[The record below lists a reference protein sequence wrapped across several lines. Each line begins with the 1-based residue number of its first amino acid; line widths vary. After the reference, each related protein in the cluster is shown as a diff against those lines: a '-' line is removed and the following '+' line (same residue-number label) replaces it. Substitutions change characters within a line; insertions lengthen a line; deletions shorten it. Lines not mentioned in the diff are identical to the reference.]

1 MPGTLPPPDPSSH
14 PAPSTSVGA
23 AASVGAGAS
32 VGASAPEIH
41 TVRNADHA
49 ALAELPWHLPLA
61 QWPETLLGG
70 LPRGIS
76 RHVVRYVEIGDEVL
90 AIKETDDAQ
99 ATREFDILGALGN
112 LDVPLVEARAVVGG
126 RRTAS
131 GEALKGA
138 LITAYLEFSLPYRAL
153 FSRDLAEDTGGRLVD
168 ALAVLL
174 VRLHL
179 VGFYWGDVSLSN
191 TLFRRDADAYAAYVV
206 DAETGELHDQLSDG
220 QRNMDL
226 RIARMNIAGDFL
238 DLQAAGLVAPET
250 DPLAAGERLCESYNA
265 LWAELTRVEEFSV
278 SERWRIDERIRRL
291 NDLGFDLGELTVT
304 TDIDGISLLVSPK
317 VVEPNHHSRRLLRL
331 TGIGANE
338 NQARAM
344 LNDLDSF
351 RSAPEIAEV
360 DELDESQA
368 ARRWLDEVYKPLI
381 QAIPENLTRKLEPGQ
396 IFYEFAEHRRTM
408 ARARQ
413 RDIPTM
419 EAIAYFIVDYL
430 ANLPDEIR
438 YVDSEKF

>member
-1 MPGTLPPPDPSSH
+1 MPGIPSQPSS
-14 PAPSTSVGA
+14 AGT
-23 AASVGAGAS
+23 AGAPGTTPEPGS
-32 VGASAPEIH
+32 ASEPGTAPEIH
-41 TVRNADHA
+41 TVRHADRT

-61 QWPETLLGG
+61 QWPEKLLGG

-90 AIKETDDAQ
+90 AIKETEDKQ
-99 ATREFDILGALGN
+99 AMREFDILGALGN
-112 LDVPLVEARAVVGG
+112 LDVPLVEPRAVVSG
-126 RRTAS
+126 RTTAD
-131 GEALKGA
+131 GQRLNGA

-153 FSRDLAEDTGGRLVD
+153 FSRDLASDTGGRLVD

-174 VRLHL
+174 ARLHL

-238 DLQAAGLVAPET
+238 DLQAAGLVDPET
-250 DPLAAGERLCESYNA
+250 DPMAAGQRLCESYQG
-265 LWAELTRVEEFSV
+265 LWTELTRVEEFSV
-278 SERWRIDERIRRL
+278 NERWRIDERIRRL
-291 NDLGFDLGELTVT
+291 NDLGFDLGEVTVT
-304 TDIDGISLLVSPK
+304 TDLDGISLLVEPK

-360 DELDESQA
+360 DELDESEA

>member
-1 MPGTLPPPDPSSH
+1 MPGPLPSPDPSLQAA
-14 PAPSTSVGA
+14 PQPSTTAVGA
-23 AASVGAGAS
+23 AGT
-32 VGASAPEIH
+32 PDIH
-41 TVRNADHA
+41 TIRSADRG

-61 QWPETLLGG
+61 EWPETLLGG

-90 AIKETDDAQ
+90 AIKETDDGQ
-99 ATREFDILGALGN
+99 ALREFDILGALGN
-112 LDVPLVEARAVVGG
+112 LDVPLVEPRAFVGG
-126 RRTAS
+126 RRTES

-238 DLQAAGLVAPET
+238 DLQAAGLVASET
-250 DPLAAGERLCESYNA
+250 DPLAAGERLCESYSA

-278 SERWRIDERIRRL
+278 NERWRIDERIRRL

-304 TDIDGISLLVSPK
+304 TDLDGISLLVSPK

-351 RSAPEIAEV
+351 RSAPEIAEF

-438 YVDSEKF
+438 YVDSKKF

>member
-1 MPGTLPPPDPSSH
+1 MPGTPS
-14 PAPSTSVGA
+14 PQ
-23 AASVGAGAS
+23 
-32 VGASAPEIH
+32 IH
-41 TVRNADHA
+41 TVRSADHA
-49 ALAELPWHLPLA
+49 ALAALPWDVPLA
-61 QWPETLLGG
+61 DWPEDLVGG

-90 AIKETDDAQ
+90 AIKETDDRQ
-99 ATREFDILGALGN
+99 ALREFDLLGALGN
-112 LDVPLVEARAVVGG
+112 LDVPVVDPRAFVSD
-126 RRTAS
+126 RRSAA
-131 GEALKGA
+131 GEKLPGA

-153 FSRDLAEDTGGRLVD
+153 FSSDLAQDTGGRLVD

-174 VRLHL
+174 ARLHL

-206 DAETGELHDQLSDG
+206 DAETGELHDQLSQG

-238 DLQAAGLVAPET
+238 DLQAAGLVDPST
-250 DPLAAGERLCESYNA
+250 DPMAAGERLCESYSG
-265 LWAELTRVEEFSV
+265 LWTELTRVEEFSV
-278 SERWRIDERIRRL
+278 NERWRIDERILRL

-304 TDIDGISLLVSPK
+304 TDIDGVSLLVEPK

-344 LNDLDSF
+344 LNDLDSL
-351 RSAPEIAEV
+351 RSAPEFAEV
-360 DELDESQA
+360 DDLDEGDA

-396 IFYEFAEHRRTM
+396 IFYEFAEHRRAM
-408 ARARQ
+408 SRARQ

-430 ANLPDEIR
+430 ATLPDEIR
-438 YVDSEKF
+438 YVDSKQL

>member
-1 MPGTLPPPDPSSH
+1 VSETPT
-14 PAPSTSVGA
+14 
-23 AASVGAGAS
+23 
-32 VGASAPEIH
+32 PEIH
-41 TVRNADHA
+41 TVRHADRR
-49 ALAELPWHLPLA
+49 ALAELPWHLPLDE
-61 QWPETLLGG
+61 WPETLLGG

-90 AIKETDDAQ
+90 AIKETDDRQ
-99 ATREFDILGALGN
+99 ALREFDILGALGN
-112 LDVPLVEARAVVGG
+112 LDVPLVEPRAFVSG
-126 RRTAS
+126 RRSAT
-131 GEALKGA
+131 GEKLSGA

-153 FSRDLAEDTGGRLVD
+153 FSRDLARDTGGRLVD

-174 VRLHL
+174 ARLHL

-238 DLQAAGLVAPET
+238 DLQAAGLVDPET
-250 DPLAAGERLCESYNA
+250 DPMEAGQRLCESYSA
-265 LWAELTRVEEFSV
+265 LWTELTRVEEFSV
-278 SERWRIDERIRRL
+278 NERWRIDERIRRL

-304 TDIDGISLLVSPK
+304 TDLDGISLLVEPK

-351 RSAPEIAEV
+351 RSDPALTDV
-360 DELDESQA
+360 DDLDESQA
-368 ARRWLDEVYKPLI
+368 ARRWLEEVYKPLI

-413 RDIPTM
+413 RDIPIM

-438 YVDSEKF
+438 YVDSEQF

>member
-1 MPGTLPPPDPSSH
+1 MPGTPSHTS
-14 PAPSTSVGA
+14 PAGA
-23 AASVGAGAS
+23 AAPPGAAP
-32 VGASAPEIH
+32 APEIH
-41 TVRNADHA
+41 TVRHADRT
-49 ALAELPWHLPLA
+49 ALTELPWHLPLA
-61 QWPETLLGG
+61 QWPEKLLGG

-90 AIKETDDAQ
+90 AIKETDDQQ
-99 ATREFDILGALGN
+99 AMREFDILGALGN
-112 LDVPLVEARAVVGG
+112 LDVPLVEPRAVVSG
-126 RRTAS
+126 RTT
-131 GEALKGA
+131 GDGQKLKGA
-138 LITAYLEFSLPYRAL
+138 LVTAYLEFSLPYRAL
-153 FSRDLAEDTGGRLVD
+153 FSRDLAPDTGDRLVD

-174 VRLHL
+174 ARLHL

-238 DLQAAGLVAPET
+238 DLQAAGLVDPET
-250 DPLAAGERLCESYNA
+250 DPMAAGERLCESYEA
-265 LWAELTRVEEFSV
+265 LWTELTRVEEFSV

-304 TDIDGISLLVSPK
+304 TDIDGISLLVEPK

-360 DELDESQA
+360 DELDESEA

-381 QAIPENLTRKLEPGQ
+381 QAIPQNLTRKLEPGQ

>member
-1 MPGTLPPPDPSSH
+1 MSETPT
-14 PAPSTSVGA
+14 
-23 AASVGAGAS
+23 
-32 VGASAPEIH
+32 PEIH
-41 TVRNADHA
+41 AVRHADRA
-49 ALAELPWHLPLA
+49 ALAELPWHLPLDE
-61 QWPETLLGG
+61 WPETLLGG

-90 AIKETDDAQ
+90 AIKETDDRQ
-99 ATREFDILGALGN
+99 ALREFDILGALGN
-112 LDVPLVEARAVVGG
+112 LDVPLVEPRAYVSG
-126 RRTAS
+126 RRSAT
-131 GEALKGA
+131 GEKLSGA

-153 FSRDLAEDTGGRLVD
+153 FSRDLARDTGGRLVD

-174 VRLHL
+174 ARLHL

-206 DAETGELHDQLSDG
+206 DAETGELHERLSDG

-238 DLQAAGLVAPET
+238 DLQAAGLVDPET
-250 DPLAAGERLCESYNA
+250 DPLEAGQRLCESYDA
-265 LWAELTRVEEFSV
+265 LWAELTRAEEFSV
-278 SERWRIDERIRRL
+278 NERWRIDERIRRL

-304 TDIDGISLLVSPK
+304 TDLDGISLLVEPK

-351 RSAPEIAEV
+351 RSDPTFADV

-368 ARRWLDEVYKPLI
+368 ARRWLEEVYKPLI

-438 YVDSEKF
+438 YVDSEQF

>member
-1 MPGTLPPPDPSSH
+1 MPGISSH
-14 PAPSTSVGA
+14 PSPTDTPTQLGAQDTQAP
-23 AASVGAGAS
+23 
-32 VGASAPEIH
+32 APEIH
-41 TVRNADHA
+41 TVRFADRT

-61 QWPETLLGG
+61 DWPEKVLGG

-90 AIKETDDAQ
+90 AIKETDDKQ
-99 ATREFDILGALGN
+99 AMREFDILGALGN
-112 LDVPLVEARAVVGG
+112 LDVPLVEPRAVVNG
-126 RRTAS
+126 RTTDD
-131 GEALKGA
+131 GQPLMGA
-138 LITAYLEFSLPYRAL
+138 IVTAYLEFSLPYRAL
-153 FSRDLAEDTGGRLVD
+153 FSRDLAPDTGDRLVD

-174 VRLHL
+174 ARLHL

-238 DLQAAGLVAPET
+238 DLQAAGVIAPET
-250 DPLAAGERLCESYNA
+250 DPMAAGERLCASYNR
-265 LWAELTRVEEFSV
+265 LWTELTRVEEFSV
-278 SERWRIDERIRRL
+278 NERWRIDERIRRL

-304 TDIDGISLLVSPK
+304 TDLDGVSLLVEPK

-338 NQARAM
+338 NQARVM

-351 RSAPEIAEV
+351 RSAPALAQA

-368 ARRWLDEVYKPLI
+368 ARKWLDEVYKPLI
-381 QAIPENLTRKLEPGQ
+381 RSIPENLTRKLEPGQ
-396 IFYEFAEHRRTM
+396 IFYEFAEHRRHM

-419 EAIAYFIVDYL
+419 ESIAYFIVDYL

-438 YVDSEKF
+438 YVDSEQF

>member
-1 MPGTLPPPDPSSH
+1 M
-14 PAPSTSVGA
+14 
-23 AASVGAGAS
+23 
-32 VGASAPEIH
+32 
-41 TVRNADHA
+41 
-49 ALAELPWHLPLA
+49 
-61 QWPETLLGG
+61 
-70 LPRGIS
+70 
-76 RHVVRYVEIGDEVL
+76 RYVEIGDEVL

-99 ATREFDILGALGN
+99 ALREFDILGALGN
-112 LDVPLVEARAVVGG
+112 LDVPLVEPRAVVGG
-126 RRTAS
+126 RRTES
-131 GEALKGA
+131 GKKLKGA

-153 FSRDLAEDTGGRLVD
+153 FSRDLAQDTGGRLVD

-278 SERWRIDERIRRL
+278 NERWRIDERIRRL

-351 RSAPEIAEV
+351 RSAPEIAEF

-368 ARRWLDEVYKPLI
+368 ARHWLEEVYKPLI